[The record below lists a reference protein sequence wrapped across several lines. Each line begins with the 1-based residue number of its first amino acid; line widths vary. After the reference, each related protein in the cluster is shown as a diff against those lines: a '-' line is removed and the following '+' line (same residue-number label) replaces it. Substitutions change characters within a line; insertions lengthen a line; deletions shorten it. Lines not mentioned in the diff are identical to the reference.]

1 MRIASLLVAASLLTP
16 AAAVAQ
22 TTQAP
27 LQVVKALFDGMRAR
41 DSAAIRATL
50 HPEARL
56 LTAAN
61 DSTGAPVVESTP
73 IDGFLGAVSRA
84 KYVPDERISDPIVQV
99 DDGLATVWA
108 RYAFYAGDRFSHC
121 GIDTF
126 DLVLTSDGWR
136 IVQIVDTRKREGCEA
151 YGGPAGGR

>member
-1 MRIASLLVAASLLTP
+1 MRTLCLLFVASFLTP
-16 AAAVAQ
+16 GPAFAQ
-22 TTQAP
+22 ESHAP
-27 LQVVKALFDGMRAR
+27 LQAVQALFDGMRAR

-56 LTAAN
+56 LTAAT
-61 DSTGAPVVESTP
+61 DSTGSPVVESTP
-73 IDGFLGAVSRA
+73 IADFLRA
-84 KYVPDERISDPIVQV
+84 IAQAKSVPDERISDPVVQV

-108 RYAFYAGDRFSHC
+108 RYAFYAGERFSHC

-126 DLVLTSDGWR
+126 DLVLTPDGWR

-151 YGGPAGGR
+151 YGGPAGG